1 MFMYVY
7 QLMKTKKR
15 GSGVYGFPSYNRSL
29 KHMKYR
35 INQKTQDKISEI
47 GLGSAYM
54 PETPLDQAIPALRRA
69 YEGGINYYDLAAG
82 DGKAFPMYGEA
93 FADVRQHILY
103 QIHFGADYSKG
114 TYGWSLN
121 LDTIKRSIEKQLKEL
136 HTDYIDYG
144 FIHCQDELSDWKT
157 YLKNGVYDDIL
168 KLKDQG
174 IVRHIGLS
182 SHTPAVIQRI
192 MDDISIDMLMFSVNP
207 AYDYGQGEYANGS
220 VDERSAIYR
229 RCEAEGV
236 GISVM
241 KPFSGGQLLS
251 AAQSPFGQALTP
263 YQCIRYALDKPGV
276 LTVLP
281 GAQSVE
287 EVETLLRYFDQP
299 EEALD
304 YSVIGSFAPPQASG
318 KCVYCNHCKPCP
330 MGIDIGL
337 VNKYYDLALAGDKL
351 AVQHYKTLEKNAADC
366 IQCGH
371 CDSRCPF
378 SVHQSKRMTK
388 IQAFMES

>member
-1 MFMYVY
+1 MIRV
-7 QLMKTKKR
+7 R
-15 GSGVYGFPSYNRSL
+15 
-29 KHMKYR
+29 YR

-54 PETPLDQAIPALRRA
+54 PQTPLKEAIPALRRA

-93 FADVRQHILY
+93 FKDVRTSILY

-121 LDTIKRSIEKQLKEL
+121 LDTVKRSIEKQLKEL
-136 HTDYIDYG
+136 RTDYIDYG
-144 FIHCQDELSDWKT
+144 FIHCQDEFSDWET
-157 YLKNGVYDDIL
+157 YRKNDVYDYIL
-168 KLKDQG
+168 KLKEQG

-182 SHTPAVIQRI
+182 SHTPDVIQRI
-192 MDDISIDMLMFSVNP
+192 LDDAEVDMLMFSVNP
-207 AYDYGQGEYANGS
+207 AYDYGQGEYANGG
-220 VDERSAIYR
+220 VDERNAIYR
-229 RCEAEGV
+229 RCEKEGI

-241 KPFSGGQLLS
+241 KPFSGGQLLDVR
-251 AAQSPFGQALTP
+251 QSPFGQALTE
-263 YQCIRYALDKPGV
+263 YQCIRYALDRPGV

-281 GAQSVE
+281 GAQSIRE
-287 EVETLLRYFDQP
+287 IEKLLAYENQP

-304 YSVIGSFAPPQASG
+304 YSIVGSFAPPQASG
-318 KCVYCNHCKPCP
+318 KCVYCNHCQPCP

-337 VNKYYDLALAGDKL
+337 VNKYYDLAKAGDKL
-351 AVQHYKTLEKNAADC
+351 AVEHYKTLEKNAADC

-378 SVHQSKRMTK
+378 SVRQNERMQE
-388 IQAFMES
+388 IRAFMESQ

>member
-1 MFMYVY
+1 MRM
-7 QLMKTKKR
+7 R
-15 GSGVYGFPSYNRSL
+15 
-29 KHMKYR
+29 YR

-54 PETPLDQAIPALRRA
+54 PQTPLKEAIPALRRA

-93 FADVRQHILY
+93 FSDVRKSILY

-121 LDTIKRSIEKQLKEL
+121 LDTVKRSIEKQLKEL
-136 HTDYIDYG
+136 RTDYIDYG
-144 FIHCQDELSDWKT
+144 FIHCQDEFSDWET
-157 YLKNGVYDDIL
+157 YRKNGVYDYIL
-168 KLKDQG
+168 ELKQQG

-182 SHTPAVIQRI
+182 SHTPVVIQRI
-192 MDDISIDMLMFSVNP
+192 LDDAEVDMLMFSVNP
-207 AYDYGQGEYANGS
+207 AYDYGQGEYANGG
-220 VDERSAIYR
+220 VDERNSIYQ
-229 RCEAEGV
+229 RCEKEGI

-241 KPFSGGQLLS
+241 KPFSGGQLLD
-251 AAQSPFGQALTP
+251 ARQSPFGQALTE
-263 YQCIRYALDKPGV
+263 YQCIRYALDRPGV

-281 GAQSVE
+281 GAQSIRE
-287 EVETLLRYFDQP
+287 IEKLLVYENQP

-304 YSVIGSFAPPQASG
+304 YSIVGSFAPPQAGG

-337 VNKYYDLALAGDKL
+337 VNKYYDLAKAGDKL
-351 AVQHYKTLEKNAADC
+351 AVEHYKTLEKNAADC

-378 SVHQSKRMTK
+378 YVRQSERMRE
-388 IQAFMES
+388 IRAFMGSQYDEIANRKR